1 MSSSANPTIGIA
13 LKIASI
19 FAFLI
24 MSALVKLA
32 SRDMPIGELMFFRA
46 FFALIPLG
54 LWLWWNDELRGAV
67 KTTRLGGHLLRS
79 ISGSGGMYFGFAA
92 LAF

>member
-1 MSSSANPTIGIA
+1 MSGSANPTIGIA

-32 SRDMPIGELMFFRA
+32 SRDMPIGELMFSARS
-46 FFALIPLG
+46 
-54 LWLWWNDELRGAV
+54 
-67 KTTRLGGHLLRS
+67 LRS
-79 ISGSGGMYFGFAA
+79 SPSHFGYGGMMNYAA
-92 LAF
+92 RLKQRV